1 MLDNV
6 KELATGKA
14 PAVLAG
20 DQSSQQQVNDPADHR
35 TRCP

>member
-20 DQSSQQQVNDPADHR
+20 DQSPQQTGKR
-35 TRCP
+35 SG

>member
-6 KELATGKA
+6 KELAMGKA

-20 DQSSQQQVNDPADHR
+20 EQRLRQTGKRSG
-35 TRCP
+35 